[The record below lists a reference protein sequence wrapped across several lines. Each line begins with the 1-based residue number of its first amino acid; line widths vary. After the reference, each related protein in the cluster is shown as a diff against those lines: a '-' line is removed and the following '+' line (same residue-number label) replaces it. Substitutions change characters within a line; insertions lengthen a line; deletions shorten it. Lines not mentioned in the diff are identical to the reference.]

1 MPGRF
6 NSSILDMLRAG
17 GRFHVDYGELWAS
30 SSTAAGDAS
39 RFGRAIEGEWSW
51 LYEGSTALHNPGCR
65 WGLNP
70 PVSSR
75 LRAM

>member
-1 MPGRF
+1 MVMPDD
-6 NSSILDMLRAG
+6 SSILDMLRAG

-51 LYEGSTALHNPGCR
+51 LYEGSTG
-65 WGLNP
+65 
-70 PVSSR
+70 SSESR
-75 LRAM
+75 V